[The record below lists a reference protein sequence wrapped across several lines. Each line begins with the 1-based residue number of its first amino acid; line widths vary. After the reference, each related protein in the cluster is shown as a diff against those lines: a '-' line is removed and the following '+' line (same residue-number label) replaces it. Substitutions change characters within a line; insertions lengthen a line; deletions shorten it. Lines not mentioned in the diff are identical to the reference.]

1 MFSRLRKSFQREAE
15 TDEQHKDSGRSYLNG
30 RDFLDELEVDGQGFI
45 TNFINLHKTF
55 DQG

>member
-15 TDEQHKDSGRSYLNG
+15 TDEQHKDSGRSYINV
-30 RDFLDELEVDGQGFI
+30 REFLDELEVDRQGFI